1 MVFSRRLPPLD
12 LNRWWQARSRLS
24 VRWDL
29 TAANPTQQGLPYPQD
44 LLAPL
49 AHPRGLLYRP
59 HPLGLESAREAVLSL
74 YRTQDLSKASATV
87 VLTSSTSESY
97 SFLAKLLL
105 EPGEGFLVPQPSY
118 PLFEHLLRAESCQ
131 AWPYP
136 LSEETGFHLDVSR
149 IPQASGAKAVVVV
162 QPNNPT
168 GTVVPQEEW
177 EALVRFCAAQ
187 ELALIADEVFWDFPL
202 RSTWRRSF
210 AGNSQCLTF
219 TLGGL
224 SKLVGLPQLK
234 VGWVVVSGPPDLRE
248 EALARLEFLADI
260 YLSVSTP
267 VQQALPEIMALA
279 WPIRQAICQRLEANL
294 ALLQQQLG
302 RFPFLEVLEPE
313 GGWSAVLRYPVI
325 CPEEELVLEL
335 LQEDG
340 VAVYPG
346 YFFDFPREGFLVVS
360 LLVEPQVLASGIS
373 LVGSRI
379 AGKL

>member
-1 MVFSRRLPPLD
+1 MFSRRVPSLE
-12 LNRWWQARSRLS
+12 LNRWWQARSSLS
-24 VRWDL
+24 LRWDL
-29 TAANPTQQGLPYPQD
+29 TVSNPTQVGLAYPKD

-49 AHPRGLLYRP
+49 AHPRGLIYRP
-59 HPLGLESAREAVLSL
+59 HPLGLELAREAVLSL
-74 YRTQDLSKASATV
+74 YRSQGLSEANATV
-87 VLTSSTSESY
+87 VLTTSTSESY
-97 SFLAKLLL
+97 GLLAKLLAD
-105 EPGEGFLVPQPSY
+105 PGEGFLVPQPSY
-118 PLFEHLLRAESCQ
+118 PLFEHLLRAEGCW

-136 LSEETGFHLDVSR
+136 LPEEAGFHLDVSR
-149 IPQASGAKAVVVV
+149 IPQPPGAKAVVVV

-177 EALVRFCAAQ
+177 GPLVQLCAQ
-187 ELALIADEVFWDFPL
+187 RRWALIADEVFWDFPL
-202 RSTWRRSF
+202 GSAWRGSF

-234 VGWVVVSGPPDLRE
+234 LGWMVVSGPPALRE
-248 EALARLEFLADI
+248 EAKARLEFLADT

-267 VQQALPEIMALA
+267 VQQALPELLASA
-279 WPIRQAICQRLEANL
+279 WPLRQAIGQRVVANL
-294 ALLQQQLG
+294 ALLRQQLAH
-302 RFPFLEVLEPE
+302 FPFLEVLPPE
-313 GGWSAVLRYPVI
+313 GGWSAVLRYPAVY
-325 CPEEELVLEL
+325 PEEELVVEL

-360 LLVEPQVLASGIS
+360 LLVEPQVLASGFS

-379 AGKL
+379 ASKL